1 MATARDLEDEML
13 MRCVVGAHSP
23 VVVANDLREANV
35 FRVASMVIETRFPT
49 ESARLLKVC
58 DDYFLLHPD
67 DRLPSVDV
75 VRNGWIF
82 SLPRLRDML
91 SLKLHQG

>member
-49 ESARLLKVC
+49 ESARLL
-58 DDYFLLHPD
+58 
-67 DRLPSVDV
+67 
-75 VRNGWIF
+75 
-82 SLPRLRDML
+82 
-91 SLKLHQG
+91 